1 MFFKESGCPPLFC
14 LPEAFFFAL
23 EKHEKKRRN
32 VYQAPAGGTRHMRS
46 EFQAAIAQ
54 LIAEKGLPR
63 EVVMETVANALLSA
77 YRKSFG
83 GGENV
88 RIEVDKN
95 GEVRVWA
102 SKRVVA
108 QVQDSNEE
116 ISLAEAQRLYPHAA
130 LGQQIDVDSSNIF
143 SKIPTQ
149 TAKQVILQR
158 IREAEHEHLYDQIKN
173 WVGEI
178 RLGTL
183 TRKDPVRG
191 WLLDFDLVD
200 KADKVEG
207 VMPPSE
213 EVPTERYRVGQRLRV
228 YVYDVRR
235 IQGRMLQILVSRT
248 HHDLIRRLFESEVP
262 EIYEG
267 TVEIKAIA
275 REPGSRSKVAVVSR
289 QEGLDPI
296 GSCVGVRGSRINNI
310 VHELNDEKIDI
321 IQWSS
326 EPATFVANALS
337 PVKPLKV
344 ELRETDHTAL
354 VTVAEKQLSL
364 AIGKDGQN
372 ERLAAK
378 LTGWRVDVVKPSE
391 GETYEEHL
399 DEMQEPAY
407 TARRERPRRS
417 RGGKQGSSFHDRE

>member
-1 MFFKESGCPPLFC
+1 
-14 LPEAFFFAL
+14 
-23 EKHEKKRRN
+23 
-32 VYQAPAGGTRHMRS
+32 MRS

-63 EVVMETVANALLSA
+63 EVVMETVATALLAA

-95 GEVRVWA
+95 GEVHVWA

-108 QVQDSNEE
+108 QVQDGNEE
-116 ISLAEAQRLYPHAA
+116 ISLAEAQRLYPKAA
-130 LGQQIDVDSSNIF
+130 LGQFVDVDSSFIF
-143 SKIPTQ
+143 ARIPTQ

-191 WLLDFDLVD
+191 WLIDFDLDQV
-200 KADKVEG
+200 DKVEG
-207 VMPPSE
+207 MMPPSE
-213 EVPTERYRVGQRLRV
+213 EVPTEHLRAGQRQRV
-228 YVYDVRR
+228 LVYDVRR
-235 IQGRMLQILVSRT
+235 VQGRMLQILVSRT
-248 HHDLIRRLFESEVP
+248 HRDLVRRLFESEVP

-267 TVEIKAIA
+267 TVEIKGIA
-275 REPGSRSKVAVVSR
+275 REPGSRSKVAVVAR

-310 VHELNDEKIDI
+310 VRELNDEKIDI
-321 IQWSS
+321 IQWSPD
-326 EPATFVANALS
+326 PAMYVANALS

-344 ELRETDHTAL
+344 ELREADHTAL

-372 ERLAAK
+372 ARLAAK
-378 LTGWRVDVVKPSE
+378 LTGWRVDVTKPAE
-391 GETYEEHL
+391 GEVFEERPEDVHEPTVNTY
-399 DEMQEPAY
+399 
-407 TARRERPRRS
+407 RRERSERSERSSGRHERESGERRGGHNGHQ
-417 RGGKQGSSFHDRE
+417 RGGKRHQPSYGYDR

>member
-1 MFFKESGCPPLFC
+1 
-14 LPEAFFFAL
+14 
-23 EKHEKKRRN
+23 
-32 VYQAPAGGTRHMRS
+32 MRS

-63 EVVMETVANALLSA
+63 EVVMETVANALLAA

-83 GGENV
+83 GGENI

-95 GEVRVWA
+95 GDVHVWA
-102 SKRVVA
+102 ARRVVA
-108 QVQDSNEE
+108 QVSDPNEE
-116 ISLAEAQRLYPHAA
+116 VSLAEAQRLMPKAA
-130 LGQQIDVDSSNIF
+130 LGQIIDVDSSTIF
-143 SKIPTQ
+143 NRIPTQ

-158 IREAEHEHLYDQIKN
+158 IREAEYEHLYEQIKN

-191 WLLDFDLVD
+191 WLVDFELMD
-200 KADKVEG
+200 KADRVEG

-213 EVPTERYRVGQRLRV
+213 EVPIEHYRIGQRLRV

-235 IQGRMLQILVSRT
+235 SQGRVLQILVSRT
-248 HHDLIRRLFESEVP
+248 HRDLVRRLFEAEVP

-275 REPGSRSKVAVVSR
+275 REPGSRSKVAVVAR

-321 IQWSS
+321 IQWS
-326 EPATFVANALS
+326 PDPPTFVANSLS
-337 PVKPLKV
+337 PVKPLRV
-344 ELRETDHTAL
+344 ELRDSDHTAL
-354 VTVAEKQLSL
+354 VTVQERQLSL

-372 ERLAAK
+372 ARLAAK
-378 LTGWRVDVVKPSE
+378 LTGWRVDVTKPVE
-391 GETYEEHL
+391 GEIY
-399 DEMQEPAY
+399 DEPAEERHEVPAAY
-407 TARRERPRRS
+407 SGRRDRGERSQNRYDRGE
-417 RGGKQGSSFHDRE
+417 RGGSKRPHHQRSGRSGGQFDYDD

>member
-1 MFFKESGCPPLFC
+1 
-14 LPEAFFFAL
+14 
-23 EKHEKKRRN
+23 
-32 VYQAPAGGTRHMRS
+32 MRS

-63 EVVMETVANALLSA
+63 DVVMETIANALLAA

-95 GEVRVWA
+95 GDVHVWA

-108 QVQDSNEE
+108 QVKDPNEE
-116 ISLAEAQRLYPHAA
+116 ISLAEAQRLIPKAA
-130 LGQQIDVDSSNIF
+130 LGQFIDVDSSFIF
-143 SKIPTQ
+143 ARIPAQ

-173 WVGEI
+173 WVGEF

-191 WLLDFDLVD
+191 WQLDFDLD
-200 KADKVEG
+200 KVDKVEG
-207 VMPPSE
+207 VMLPSE
-213 EVPTERYRVGQRLRV
+213 EVPTERYRAGQHLRV

-235 IQGRMLQILVSRT
+235 SQGRVLQILVSRT
-248 HHDLIRRLFESEVP
+248 HRDLVRRLFEAEVP

-275 REPGSRSKVAVVSR
+275 REPGSRSKVAVVAR

-296 GSCVGVRGSRINNI
+296 GSCVGVRGSRINSI
-310 VHELNDEKIDI
+310 VRELNDEKIDI

-326 EPATFVANALS
+326 DPATFVANSLS

-344 ELRETDHTAL
+344 ELREADHTAI
-354 VTVAEKQLSL
+354 VTVPEKQLSL

-372 ERLAAK
+372 ARLAAK
-378 LTGWRVDVVKPSE
+378 LSGWRVDVVKPAE
-391 GETYEEHL
+391 GEEY
-399 DEMQEPAY
+399 DFPMDDMQESISSS
-407 TARRERPRRS
+407 RRERGQRRS
-417 RGGKQGSSFHDRE
+417 GSHSRR

>member
-1 MFFKESGCPPLFC
+1 
-14 LPEAFFFAL
+14 
-23 EKHEKKRRN
+23 
-32 VYQAPAGGTRHMRS
+32 MRS

-63 EVVMETVANALLSA
+63 EVVMETVATALLAA

-83 GGENV
+83 GGENI

-102 SKRVVA
+102 SKRVVV
-108 QVQDSNEE
+108 QVSDPNEE
-116 ISLAEAQRLYPHAA
+116 ISLAEAQRLVPRAA
-130 LGQQIDVDSSNIF
+130 LGQTIDVDSSLIF
-143 SKIPTQ
+143 NRIPTQ

-178 RLGTL
+178 RLGIL

-191 WLLDFDLVD
+191 WLIDFDLD
-200 KADKVEG
+200 KSDKVEG

-213 EVPTERYRVGQRLRV
+213 EVPIERYRVGQRLRV

-235 IQGRMLQILVSRT
+235 IQGRMLQIMVSRT
-248 HHDLIRRLFESEVP
+248 HRDLVRRLFESEVP

-275 REPGSRSKVAVVSR
+275 REPGSRSKVAVVAR
-289 QEGLDPI
+289 QDGLDPI

-321 IQWSS
+321 IQWSGD
-326 EPATFVANALS
+326 PATFVGNALS

-344 ELRETDHTAL
+344 ELRDFDHTAI
-354 VTVAEKQLSL
+354 VTVQERQLSL

-372 ERLAAK
+372 ARLAAK
-378 LTGWRVDVVKPSE
+378 LSGWRVDVTKPVE
-391 GETYEEHL
+391 GELYEERL
-399 DEMQEPAY
+399 DNVQEPAIST
-407 TARRERPRRS
+407 TARRERGDRYHQGRHERGERGESSSRRS
-417 RGGKQGSSFHDRE
+417 GHHRGGSRHNSSYGYDEDRE

>member
-1 MFFKESGCPPLFC
+1 
-14 LPEAFFFAL
+14 
-23 EKHEKKRRN
+23 
-32 VYQAPAGGTRHMRS
+32 MRS

-63 EVVMETVANALLSA
+63 EVVMETVATALLAA
-77 YRKSFG
+77 YRKSFS

-95 GEVRVWA
+95 GEVHVWA

-108 QVQDSNEE
+108 QVKDPNEE
-116 ISLAEAQRLYPHAA
+116 VSLADAQLLYPKAA
-130 LGQQIDVDSSNIF
+130 LGQLVDVDSSFIF
-143 SKIPTQ
+143 ARIPTQ

-158 IREAEHEHLYDQIKN
+158 IREAEHEHLYEQIKN

-191 WLLDFDLVD
+191 WLLDFDLD

-207 VMPPSE
+207 IMPASE
-213 EVPTERYRVGQRLRV
+213 EVATERYRPGQRVRV

-235 IQGRMLQILVSRT
+235 VQGRMLQILVSRT
-248 HHDLIRRLFESEVP
+248 HRDLVRRLFEAEVP

-275 REPGSRSKVAVVSR
+275 REPGSRTKVAVYAR

-296 GSCVGVRGSRINNI
+296 GSCVGVRGSRINNT
-310 VHELNDEKIDI
+310 VHELNEEKIDI
-321 IQWSS
+321 ILWS
-326 EPATFVANALS
+326 PDQATFVGNALS
-337 PVKPLKV
+337 PVKPLRV
-344 ELRETDHTAL
+344 ELRESDHTAL
-354 VTVAEKQLSL
+354 VTVQEKQLSL

-372 ERLAAK
+372 ARLAAK
-378 LTGWRVDVVKPSE
+378 LTGWRVDVAKPSE
-391 GETYEEHL
+391 GETFDEHT
-399 DEMQEPAY
+399 DETQEPV
-407 TARRERPRRS
+407 TSHIPRRDRS
-417 RGGKQGSSFHDRE
+417 QGGKRSGHRGGGRNNSSYGRD

>member
-1 MFFKESGCPPLFC
+1 
-14 LPEAFFFAL
+14 
-23 EKHEKKRRN
+23 
-32 VYQAPAGGTRHMRS
+32 MRS

-63 EVVMETVANALLSA
+63 EVVMETVATALLAA

-83 GGENV
+83 GGENI

-102 SKRVVA
+102 TKKIVA
-108 QVQDSNEE
+108 QVTDANEE
-116 ISLAEAQRLYPHAA
+116 ISLAEAQRIEPHAA
-130 LGQQIDVDSSNIF
+130 LGQTIDVDSSFIF
-143 SKIPTQ
+143 ARIPAQ

-158 IREAEHEHLYDQIKN
+158 IREAEHEHLYEQLKD

-183 TRKDPVRG
+183 TRKDPTRG
-191 WLLDFDLVD
+191 WLLDFD
-200 KADKVEG
+200 KAERVEG
-207 VMPPSE
+207 VMSPGE
-213 EVPTERYRVGQRLRV
+213 EVATERYRVGQRLRV

-235 IQGRMLQILVSRT
+235 IQGRMLQIMVSRT
-248 HHDLIRRLFESEVP
+248 HRDLVRRLFESEVP

-267 TVEIKAIA
+267 TVEIKTIA
-275 REPGSRSKVAVVSR
+275 REPGSRSKVAVVAR

-321 IQWSS
+321 IQWSPD
-326 EPATFVANALS
+326 PATFVGHALS
-337 PVKPLKV
+337 PVKPLRV
-344 ELRETDHTAL
+344 ELRESDHTAL
-354 VTVAEKQLSL
+354 VTVQERQLSL

-372 ERLAAK
+372 ARLAAK
-378 LTGWRVDVVKPSE
+378 LSGWRVDVIKPVE
-391 GETYEEHL
+391 GEVYEEHL
-399 DEMQEPAY
+399 EERYEPAV
-407 TARRERPRRS
+407 THSGRRERGDRSQNRYERGERGDRRS
-417 RGGKQGSSFHDRE
+417 EEGGN

>member
-1 MFFKESGCPPLFC
+1 
-14 LPEAFFFAL
+14 
-23 EKHEKKRRN
+23 
-32 VYQAPAGGTRHMRS
+32 MRS

-63 EVVMETVANALLSA
+63 EVVMETVATALLSA

-83 GGENV
+83 GGENI

-102 SKRVVA
+102 TKKIVA
-108 QVQDSNEE
+108 QVTDTNDE
-116 ISLAEAQRLYPHAA
+116 ISLAEAQRIEPHAA
-130 LGQQIDVDSSNIF
+130 LGQTIDVDSSYIF
-143 SKIPTQ
+143 ARIPAQ

-158 IREAEHEHLYDQIKN
+158 IREAEHEHLYEQLKD

-178 RLGTL
+178 RLGIL

-191 WLLDFDLVD
+191 WLFDFD
-200 KADKVEG
+200 KAERVEG
-207 VMPPSE
+207 IMPPGE
-213 EVPTERYRVGQRLRV
+213 EVPTEHYRVGQRLRV

-235 IQGRMLQILVSRT
+235 IPGRMLQIMVSRT
-248 HHDLIRRLFESEVP
+248 QRDLVRRLFESEVP

-275 REPGSRSKVAVVSR
+275 REPGSRSKVAVVAR

-310 VHELNDEKIDI
+310 VHELNEEKIDI
-321 IQWSS
+321 IQWSPD
-326 EPATFVANALS
+326 PATFVAHALS
-337 PVKPLKV
+337 PVKPLRV
-344 ELRETDHTAL
+344 ELRESDHTAL
-354 VTVAEKQLSL
+354 VTVQERQLSL

-372 ERLAAK
+372 ARLAAK
-378 LTGWRVDVVKPSE
+378 LTGWRVDVIKPIE
-391 GETYEEHL
+391 GEVYEEQY
-399 DEMQEPAY
+399 EESYEPAQSHSGG
-407 TARRERPRRS
+407 RRDRERSQSRYDRGERS
-417 RGGKQGSSFHDRE
+417 DGGSKRSHHQRGGGRHNSQQLDYDE

>member
-1 MFFKESGCPPLFC
+1 
-14 LPEAFFFAL
+14 
-23 EKHEKKRRN
+23 
-32 VYQAPAGGTRHMRS
+32 MRS

-63 EVVMETVANALLSA
+63 EVVMETVATALLSA

-102 SKRVVA
+102 VKRVVA
-108 QVQDSNEE
+108 QVSDAGEE
-116 ISLAEAQRLYPHAA
+116 ISLAEAQRLVPRAA
-130 LGQQIDVDSSNIF
+130 LGQSIDVDSSFIVAR
-143 SKIPTQ
+143 IPAQ
-149 TAKQVILQR
+149 TAMQVIRQR
-158 IREAEHEHLYDQIKN
+158 IREAEHEYLYEQIKD
-173 WVGEI
+173 WIGEI

-183 TRKDPVRG
+183 TRKDASRG
-191 WLLDFDLVD
+191 WILEFD
-200 KADKVEG
+200 KAEG
-207 VMPPSE
+207 VMPTGE
-213 EVPTERYRVGQRLRV
+213 EVPTEHYRVGQRLRV

-235 IQGRMLQILVSRT
+235 SPGRSLQILVSRT
-248 HHDLIRRLFESEVP
+248 HRDLVRRLFESEVP

-275 REPGSRSKVAVVSR
+275 REPGSRSKVAVVAR

-321 IQWSS
+321 IQWSP
-326 EPATFVANALS
+326 EQAAFVANALS
-337 PVKPLKV
+337 PVKPLRV
-344 ELRETDHTAL
+344 ELRESDHTAL
-354 VTVAEKQLSL
+354 VTVPERQLSL

-372 ERLAAK
+372 ARLAAK
-378 LTGWRVDVVKPSE
+378 LTGWRVDVTKPAE
-391 GETYEEHL
+391 GEIYEEHI
-399 DEMQEPAY
+399 DSPTEAASY
-407 TARRERPRRS
+407 SGRRERGERGERSHGRGDGGSRRGHQQ
-417 RGGKQGSSFHDRE
+417 RGGGRRNYGEE

>member
-1 MFFKESGCPPLFC
+1 
-14 LPEAFFFAL
+14 
-23 EKHEKKRRN
+23 
-32 VYQAPAGGTRHMRS
+32 MRS

-63 EVVMETVANALLSA
+63 EVVMETVANGLLAA
-77 YRKSFG
+77 YRKSFS

-95 GEVRVWA
+95 GEVHVWA

-108 QVQDSNEE
+108 QVSDSNEE
-116 ISLAEAQRLYPHAA
+116 ISLAEAQRLIPKAA
-130 LGQQIDVDSSNIF
+130 LGQSIDVDSSFIF
-143 SKIPTQ
+143 ARIPTQ

-191 WLLDFDLVD
+191 WFLDFDLVD
-200 KADKVEG
+200 KADRVEG
-207 VMPPSE
+207 MMPSTE
-213 EVPTERYRVGQRLRV
+213 EVHTERYRVGQRIRV

-235 IQGRMLQILVSRT
+235 VQGRVLQILVSRT
-248 HHDLIRRLFESEVP
+248 HRDLVRRLFESEVP

-275 REPGSRSKVAVVSR
+275 REPGSRSKVAVVTR

-310 VHELNDEKIDI
+310 VHELNEEKIDI
-321 IQWSS
+321 IQWSPD
-326 EPATFVANALS
+326 PATFVANALS

-344 ELRETDHTAL
+344 ELREVDHTAL
-354 VTVAEKQLSL
+354 VTVLERHLSL

-372 ERLAAK
+372 ARLAAK
-378 LTGWRVDVVKPSE
+378 LTGWRVDVTKPTE
-391 GETYEEHL
+391 GEIYEER
-399 DEMQEPAY
+399 DDYEPVPSS
-407 TARRERPRRS
+407 RHERGS
-417 RGGKQGSSFHDRE
+417 RHDREAGPKRSSNSHRGGNKFA

>member
-1 MFFKESGCPPLFC
+1 
-14 LPEAFFFAL
+14 
-23 EKHEKKRRN
+23 
-32 VYQAPAGGTRHMRS
+32 MRS

-63 EVVMETVANALLSA
+63 EVVMETVATALLAA

-83 GGENV
+83 GGENI

-102 SKRVVA
+102 SKKIVA
-108 QVQDSNEE
+108 QVTDANEE
-116 ISLAEAQRLYPHAA
+116 ISLAEAQRLEPHAA
-130 LGQQIDVDSSNIF
+130 LGQTIDVDSSYIF
-143 SKIPTQ
+143 ARIPAQ

-158 IREAEHEHLYDQIKN
+158 IREAEHEHLYDQLKD

-178 RLGTL
+178 RLGIL

-191 WLLDFDLVD
+191 WLFDFD
-200 KADKVEG
+200 KAERVEG
-207 VMPPSE
+207 VMPPGE
-213 EVPTERYRVGQRLRV
+213 EVPMEHYRVGQRLRV

-235 IQGRMLQILVSRT
+235 IPGRMLQIMVSRT
-248 HHDLIRRLFESEVP
+248 HRDLVRRLFESEVP

-275 REPGSRSKVAVVSR
+275 REPGSRSKVAVVAR

-321 IQWSS
+321 IQWSPD
-326 EPATFVANALS
+326 PATFVAHALS
-337 PVKPLKV
+337 PVKPMRV
-344 ELRETDHTAL
+344 ELRESDHTAL
-354 VTVAEKQLSL
+354 VTVPERQLSL

-372 ERLAAK
+372 ARLAAK
-378 LTGWRVDVVKPSE
+378 LTGWRVDVLKPIE
-391 GETYEEHL
+391 GEVYEEQF
-399 DEMQEPAY
+399 EESYEPAQ
-407 TARRERPRRS
+407 TQSGGRRDRERSQSRYDRGERNESGSKRS
-417 RGGKQGSSFHDRE
+417 HHQRGGGRHNSQQLDYDM

>member
-1 MFFKESGCPPLFC
+1 
-14 LPEAFFFAL
+14 
-23 EKHEKKRRN
+23 
-32 VYQAPAGGTRHMRS
+32 MRS

-63 EVVMETVANALLSA
+63 EVVMETVATALLAA

-88 RIEVDKN
+88 HIEVDKN
-95 GEVRVWA
+95 GEVHVWA

-108 QVQDSNEE
+108 QVKDSNEE
-116 ISLAEAQRLYPHAA
+116 ISLAEAQRLYPKAA
-130 LGQQIDVDSSNIF
+130 LGQLIDVDSSSIF
-143 SKIPTQ
+143 ARIPTQ

-158 IREAEHEHLYDQIKN
+158 IREAEHEHLYEQIKN

-183 TRKDPVRG
+183 TRKDPSRG
-191 WLLDFDLVD
+191 WLLDFDLD

-207 VMPPSE
+207 VMPTSE
-213 EVPTERYRVGQRLRV
+213 EVPTERYRPGQRIRV
-228 YVYDVRR
+228 FVYDVRR

-248 HHDLIRRLFESEVP
+248 HRDLVRRLFESEVP

-275 REPGSRSKVAVVSR
+275 REPGSRTKVAVVAR

-296 GSCVGVRGSRINNI
+296 GSCVGVRGSRINNT
-310 VHELNDEKIDI
+310 VHELNEEKIDI
-321 IQWSS
+321 IQWSPD
-326 EPATFVANALS
+326 PATFVANSLS

-344 ELRETDHTAL
+344 ELRESDHTAL
-354 VTVAEKQLSL
+354 VTVLERQLSL

-372 ERLAAK
+372 ARLAAK
-378 LTGWRVDVVKPSE
+378 LTGWRVDVIKPVE
-391 GETYEEHL
+391 GEVYDEHL
-399 DEMQEPAY
+399 DDMQEPV
-407 TARRERPRRS
+407 TTTSARRERSGRHENRRS
-417 RGGKQGSSFHDRE
+417 GHRGGKHNASYDRD

>member
-1 MFFKESGCPPLFC
+1 
-14 LPEAFFFAL
+14 
-23 EKHEKKRRN
+23 
-32 VYQAPAGGTRHMRS
+32 MRS

-63 EVVMETVANALLSA
+63 EVVMETVANALLAA

-83 GGENV
+83 GGDNV

-95 GEVRVWA
+95 GEVHVWA
-102 SKRVVA
+102 AKRVVA
-108 QVQDSNEE
+108 QVEDPNEE
-116 ISLAEAQRLYPHAA
+116 ISLAEAQRLIPRAA
-130 LGQQIDVDSSNIF
+130 LGQIIDVDSSFIF
-143 SKIPTQ
+143 NRIPTQ

-158 IREAEHEHLYDQIKN
+158 IREAEHEHLYEQIKN

-191 WLLDFDLVD
+191 WLIDFDLD

-213 EVPTERYRVGQRLRV
+213 EVPTEHYRAGQRLRV

-235 IQGRMLQILVSRT
+235 VQGRMLQILVSRT
-248 HHDLIRRLFESEVP
+248 HRDLVRRLFESEVP

-275 REPGSRSKVAVVSR
+275 REPGSRSKVAVVAR

-321 IQWSS
+321 IQWSAD
-326 EPATFVANALS
+326 PASFVANALS
-337 PVKPLKV
+337 PVKPLRV
-344 ELRETDHTAL
+344 ELRDSDHTAL
-354 VTVAEKQLSL
+354 VTVQERQLSL

-372 ERLAAK
+372 ARLAAK
-378 LTGWRVDVVKPSE
+378 LTGWRVDVIKPVE
-391 GETYEEHL
+391 GEIYEEQL
-399 DEMQEPAY
+399 DNGPELALPR
-407 TARRERPRRS
+407 TGRRERGDRGDRGSRRHRGGGGGRHNAS
-417 RGGKQGSSFHDRE
+417 RGYDEDRG

>member
-1 MFFKESGCPPLFC
+1 
-14 LPEAFFFAL
+14 
-23 EKHEKKRRN
+23 
-32 VYQAPAGGTRHMRS
+32 MRS

-63 EVVMETVANALLSA
+63 EVVMETVATALLAA

-83 GGENV
+83 GGENI

-102 SKRVVA
+102 AKRVVA
-108 QVQDSNEE
+108 QVSDPNEE
-116 ISLAEAQRLYPHAA
+116 ISLAEAQRLIPKAA
-130 LGQQIDVDSSNIF
+130 LGQIIDVDSSIIF
-143 SKIPTQ
+143 NRIPTQ

-191 WLLDFDLVD
+191 WMIDFDLD

-213 EVPTERYRVGQRLRV
+213 EVPIEHYRPGQRLRV

-235 IQGRMLQILVSRT
+235 VQGRMLQILVSRT
-248 HHDLIRRLFESEVP
+248 HRDLVRRLFESEVP

-275 REPGSRSKVAVVSR
+275 REAGSRSKVAVVAR
-289 QEGLDPI
+289 QDGLDPI

-321 IQWSS
+321 IQWS
-326 EPATFVANALS
+326 PDQATFVANALS

-344 ELRETDHTAL
+344 ELRDSDHTAL
-354 VTVAEKQLSL
+354 VTVPERQLSL

-372 ERLAAK
+372 ARLAAK
-378 LTGWRVDVVKPSE
+378 LTSWRVDVAKPAE
-391 GETYEEHL
+391 GEVYEEQN
-399 DEMQEPAY
+399 DYGQEAA
-407 TARRERPRRS
+407 TTHAARRERGDRSSQGRHDRNERSDGSRRS
-417 RGGKQGSSFHDRE
+417 SHHRGGSSGGGRHGSYYNDDED

>member
-1 MFFKESGCPPLFC
+1 
-14 LPEAFFFAL
+14 
-23 EKHEKKRRN
+23 
-32 VYQAPAGGTRHMRS
+32 MRS

-63 EVVMETVANALLSA
+63 EVVMETVATALLAA

-95 GEVRVWA
+95 GEVHVWA
-102 SKRVVA
+102 AKKVVA
-108 QVQDSNEE
+108 QVKDANEE
-116 ISLAEAQRLYPHAA
+116 ISLAEAQRLYPKAA
-130 LGQQIDVDSSNIF
+130 LGQAVDVDSSFIF
-143 SKIPTQ
+143 ARIPTQ

-191 WLLDFDLVD
+191 WMLDFDLD

-213 EVPTERYRVGQRLRV
+213 EVPTERYRTGQRIRV

-235 IQGRMLQILVSRT
+235 VQGRMLQILVSRT
-248 HHDLIRRLFESEVP
+248 HRDIVRRLFEAEVP

-275 REPGSRSKVAVVSR
+275 REPGSRTKVAVYAR

-296 GSCVGVRGSRINNI
+296 GSCVGVRGSRINNT
-310 VHELNDEKIDI
+310 VHELNEEKIDI
-321 IQWSS
+321 IQWSPD
-326 EPATFVANALS
+326 PATFVANSLS

-344 ELRETDHTAL
+344 DLRETDHTAL
-354 VTVAEKQLSL
+354 VTVPEKQLSL

-372 ERLAAK
+372 ARLAAK
-378 LTGWRVDVVKPSE
+378 LTGWRVDVAKPVE
-391 GETYEEHL
+391 GEIYDERPEDTEE
-399 DEMQEPAY
+399 PVT
-407 TARRERPRRS
+407 TARRERRRPGGHQ
-417 RGGKQGSSFHDRE
+417 RGGNRHSNYGNDRD

>member
-1 MFFKESGCPPLFC
+1 
-14 LPEAFFFAL
+14 
-23 EKHEKKRRN
+23 
-32 VYQAPAGGTRHMRS
+32 MRS

-63 EVVMETVANALLSA
+63 EVVMETVATALLSA

-83 GGENV
+83 GGENI

-102 SKRVVA
+102 TKKIVA
-108 QVQDSNEE
+108 QVTDTNDE
-116 ISLAEAQRLYPHAA
+116 ISLAEAQRIEPHAA
-130 LGQQIDVDSSNIF
+130 LGQTIDVDSSYIF
-143 SKIPTQ
+143 ARIPAQ

-158 IREAEHEHLYDQIKN
+158 IREAEHEHLYDQLKD

-178 RLGTL
+178 RLGIL

-191 WLLDFDLVD
+191 WLFDFD
-200 KADKVEG
+200 KAERVEG
-207 VMPPSE
+207 IMPPGE
-213 EVPTERYRVGQRLRV
+213 EVPTEHYRVGQRLRV

-235 IQGRMLQILVSRT
+235 IPGRMLQIMVSRT
-248 HHDLIRRLFESEVP
+248 SRDLVRRLFESEVP

-275 REPGSRSKVAVVSR
+275 REPGSRSKVAVVAR

-310 VHELNDEKIDI
+310 VHELNEEKIDI
-321 IQWSS
+321 IQWSPD
-326 EPATFVANALS
+326 PATFVAHSLS
-337 PVKPLKV
+337 PVKPLRV
-344 ELRETDHTAL
+344 ELRESDHTAL
-354 VTVAEKQLSL
+354 VTVQERQLSL

-372 ERLAAK
+372 ARLAAK
-378 LTGWRVDVVKPSE
+378 LTGWRVDVIKPIE
-391 GETYEEHL
+391 GEVYEEQY
-399 DEMQEPAY
+399 EESYEPAQSHSGG
-407 TARRERPRRS
+407 RRDRERSQSRYDRGERS
-417 RGGKQGSSFHDRE
+417 DGGSKRSHHQRGGGRHNSQQLDYDE

>member
-1 MFFKESGCPPLFC
+1 
-14 LPEAFFFAL
+14 
-23 EKHEKKRRN
+23 
-32 VYQAPAGGTRHMRS
+32 MRS

-63 EVVMETVANALLSA
+63 EVVMETVATALLSA

-83 GGENV
+83 GGENI

-102 SKRVVA
+102 AKRVVA
-108 QVQDSNEE
+108 QVASPNDE
-116 ISLAEAQRLYPHAA
+116 ISLAEAQRLVPRAA
-130 LGQQIDVDSSNIF
+130 LGQTIDVDSSYIF
-143 SKIPTQ
+143 ARIPAQ

-158 IREAEHEHLYDQIKN
+158 IREAEHEHLYEQLKD

-191 WLLDFDLVD
+191 WMLDFD
-200 KADKVEG
+200 KAERVEG
-207 VMPPSE
+207 VMPLGE
-213 EVPTERYRVGQRLRV
+213 EVPTERYRVGQRIRV

-235 IQGRMLQILVSRT
+235 IQGRMLQIMVSRT
-248 HHDLIRRLFESEVP
+248 HRDLVRRLFESEVP

-275 REPGSRSKVAVVSR
+275 REPGSRSKVAVVAR

-310 VHELNDEKIDI
+310 VHELNEEKIDI
-321 IQWSS
+321 IQWSPD
-326 EPATFVANALS
+326 PANFVANSLS
-337 PVKPLKV
+337 PVRPLRV
-344 ELRETDHTAL
+344 ELRDSDHTAV
-354 VTVAEKQLSL
+354 VTVPERQLSL

-372 ERLAAK
+372 ARLAAK
-378 LTGWRVDVVKPSE
+378 LSGWRVDVTKPIE
-391 GETYEEHL
+391 GEVYEEQFEDRH
-399 DEMQEPAY
+399 EPVSMRSGGG
-407 TARRERPRRS
+407 RRELGDRDRS
-417 RGGKQGSSFHDRE
+417 QSRHDREERGDGGSKRSQPRGGGGSRHSTQPLDYDDE

>member
-1 MFFKESGCPPLFC
+1 
-14 LPEAFFFAL
+14 
-23 EKHEKKRRN
+23 
-32 VYQAPAGGTRHMRS
+32 MRS

-63 EVVMETVANALLSA
+63 EVVMETVANALLAA
-77 YRKSFG
+77 YRKSFS

-95 GEVRVWA
+95 GEVHVWA
-102 SKRVVA
+102 SKRIVA
-108 QVQDSNEE
+108 QVKDANEE
-116 ISLAEAQRLYPHAA
+116 ISLAEAQRLQPKAA
-130 LGQQIDVDSSNIF
+130 LGQFIDVDSSHIF
-143 SKIPTQ
+143 ARIPTQ

-191 WLLDFDLVD
+191 WSLDFDLD
-200 KADKVEG
+200 KVDKVEG
-207 VMPPSE
+207 LMPVTE
-213 EVPTERYRVGQRLRV
+213 EVPTEHYRSGQRLRV

-235 IQGRMLQILVSRT
+235 TQGRMLQILVSRT
-248 HHDLIRRLFESEVP
+248 HRDLVRRLFEAEVP

-267 TVEIKAIA
+267 TVEIKGIA
-275 REPGSRSKVAVVSR
+275 REPGSRSKVAVVAR

-321 IQWSS
+321 IQWSPD
-326 EPATFVANALS
+326 PATFVSNALS
-337 PVKPLKV
+337 PVKPLRV

-354 VTVAEKQLSL
+354 VTVLEKQLSL

-372 ERLAAK
+372 ARLAAK
-378 LTGWRVDVVKPSE
+378 LTGWRVDVIKPVE
-391 GETYEEHL
+391 GEIYEERKENTYEPVTTS
-399 DEMQEPAY
+399 Q
-407 TARRERPRRS
+407 TIRRDRGERSQGRHERNGRGGERGEGGPRRGGNAH
-417 RGGKQGSSFHDRE
+417 RGGGGRHSSSYDYDRD

>member
-1 MFFKESGCPPLFC
+1 
-14 LPEAFFFAL
+14 
-23 EKHEKKRRN
+23 
-32 VYQAPAGGTRHMRS
+32 MRS

-63 EVVMETVANALLSA
+63 EVVMETVANALLAA

-83 GGENV
+83 GGENI
-88 RIEVDKN
+88 RIEVDRN

-102 SKRVVA
+102 MKRVVA
-108 QVQDSNEE
+108 QVADANEE
-116 ISLAEAQRLYPHAA
+116 ISLAEAQQIQTHAA
-130 LGQQIDVDSSNIF
+130 LGQEIDVDSSRIF
-143 SKIPTQ
+143 NRIPTQ

-183 TRKDPVRG
+183 TRKEPARG
-191 WLLDFDLVD
+191 WMLDFDLD
-200 KADKVEG
+200 KADKIEG
-207 VMPPSE
+207 IMPPSE
-213 EVPTERYRVGQRLRV
+213 EVPNERYRVGQRLRV
-228 YVYDVRR
+228 FVYDVRR
-235 IQGRMLQILVSRT
+235 VQGRMLQIMVSRT
-248 HHDLIRRLFESEVP
+248 HRDLVRRLFEAEVP

-321 IQWSS
+321 IQWS
-326 EPATFVANALS
+326 PDQARFVANALS

-344 ELRETDHTAL
+344 ELRDSDHTAL
-354 VTVAEKQLSL
+354 VTVLERQLSL

-372 ERLAAK
+372 ARLSAK
-378 LTGWRVDVVKPSE
+378 LTGWRVDVTKPAE
-391 GETYEEHL
+391 GEIYEEQV
-399 DEMQEPAY
+399 DYTQEPV
-407 TARRERPRRS
+407 TTHARRERGERTSNRHEGGGKRS
-417 RGGKQGSSFHDRE
+417 SHRGGGRNAHGQHYDDGE

>member
-1 MFFKESGCPPLFC
+1 
-14 LPEAFFFAL
+14 
-23 EKHEKKRRN
+23 
-32 VYQAPAGGTRHMRS
+32 MRS

-63 EVVMETVANALLSA
+63 EVVMETVATALLSA

-83 GGENV
+83 GGENI

-102 SKRVVA
+102 AKRVVA
-108 QVQDSNEE
+108 QVTDPNEE
-116 ISLAEAQRLYPHAA
+116 ISLAEAQRLVPRAA
-130 LGQQIDVDSSNIF
+130 LGQTIDVDSSFIF
-143 SKIPTQ
+143 NRIPTQ

-178 RLGTL
+178 RLGIL

-191 WLLDFDLVD
+191 WLIDFDLD
-200 KADKVEG
+200 KSDKVEG

-213 EVPTERYRVGQRLRV
+213 EVPLERYRVGQRLRV

-235 IQGRMLQILVSRT
+235 VQGRMLQIMVSRT
-248 HHDLIRRLFESEVP
+248 HRDLVRRLFESEVP

-275 REPGSRSKVAVVSR
+275 REPGSRSKVAVVAR

-321 IQWSS
+321 IQWSPD
-326 EPATFVANALS
+326 PAAFVANALS
-337 PVKPLKV
+337 PVKPLRV
-344 ELRETDHTAL
+344 ELREADHTAL
-354 VTVAEKQLSL
+354 VTVLEKQLSL

-372 ERLAAK
+372 ARLAAK
-378 LTGWRVDVVKPSE
+378 LTGWRVDVIKPVE
-391 GETYEEHL
+391 GEVYEELSNNGREVAAPHCTPRGR
-399 DEMQEPAY
+399 PARSQHNHRGY
-407 TARRERPRRS
+407 S
-417 RGGKQGSSFHDRE
+417 RGARGRRGS

>member
-1 MFFKESGCPPLFC
+1 
-14 LPEAFFFAL
+14 
-23 EKHEKKRRN
+23 
-32 VYQAPAGGTRHMRS
+32 MRS

-63 EVVMETVANALLSA
+63 EVVMETVATALLAA

-102 SKRVVA
+102 AKRVVA
-108 QVQDSNEE
+108 QVNDANEE
-116 ISLAEAQRLYPHAA
+116 ISLAEAQRLVPRAA
-130 LGQQIDVDSSNIF
+130 LGQSIDVDSSFIF
-143 SKIPTQ
+143 NRIPTQ

-173 WVGEI
+173 WMGEI

-183 TRKDPVRG
+183 TYKDPVRG
-191 WLLDFDLVD
+191 WLIDFDLD

-207 VMPPSE
+207 VMPASE

-235 IQGRMLQILVSRT
+235 IQGRMLQIMVSRT
-248 HHDLIRRLFESEVP
+248 HRDLVRRLFEAEVP

-267 TVEIKAIA
+267 TVEIKGIA
-275 REPGSRSKVAVVSR
+275 REPGSRSKVAVVAR

-321 IQWSS
+321 IQWSPD
-326 EPATFVANALS
+326 PATFVSNALS

-344 ELRETDHTAL
+344 ELREMDHTAI
-354 VTVAEKQLSL
+354 VTVQERQLSL

-372 ERLAAK
+372 ARLAAK
-378 LTGWRVDVVKPSE
+378 LSGWRVDVTKPAE
-391 GETYEEHL
+391 GEVFEEHP
-399 DEMQEPAY
+399 DFGQEPVMP
-407 TARRERPRRS
+407 TPGRRERGDRSQQGRHHDRNDRGDGGSRRS
-417 RGGKQGSSFHDRE
+417 SHQRGGRNNSSYGNGDRE

>member
-1 MFFKESGCPPLFC
+1 
-14 LPEAFFFAL
+14 
-23 EKHEKKRRN
+23 
-32 VYQAPAGGTRHMRS
+32 MRS

-63 EVVMETVANALLSA
+63 EVVMETVATALLAA

-83 GGENV
+83 GGENI

-102 SKRVVA
+102 SKKIVA
-108 QVQDSNEE
+108 QVTDANEE
-116 ISLAEAQRLYPHAA
+116 ISLAEAQRLEPHAA
-130 LGQQIDVDSSNIF
+130 LGQTIDVDSSYIF
-143 SKIPTQ
+143 ARIPAQ

-158 IREAEHEHLYDQIKN
+158 IREAEHEHLYDQLKD

-178 RLGTL
+178 RLGIL

-191 WLLDFDLVD
+191 WLFDFD
-200 KADKVEG
+200 KAERVEG
-207 VMPPSE
+207 VMPPGE
-213 EVPTERYRVGQRLRV
+213 EVPMEHYRVGQRLRV

-235 IQGRMLQILVSRT
+235 IPGRMLQIMVSRT
-248 HHDLIRRLFESEVP
+248 HRDLVRRLFESEVP

-275 REPGSRSKVAVVSR
+275 REPGSRSKVAVVAR

-321 IQWSS
+321 IQWS
-326 EPATFVANALS
+326 PDTATFVAHALS
-337 PVKPLKV
+337 PVKPMRV
-344 ELRETDHTAL
+344 ELRESDHTAL
-354 VTVAEKQLSL
+354 VTVPERQLSL

-372 ERLAAK
+372 ARLAAK
-378 LTGWRVDVVKPSE
+378 LTGWRVDVLKPIE
-391 GETYEEHL
+391 GEVYEEQF
-399 DEMQEPAY
+399 EESYEPAQ
-407 TARRERPRRS
+407 TQSGGRRDRERSQSRYDRGERNESGSKRS
-417 RGGKQGSSFHDRE
+417 HHQRGGGRHNSQQLDYDM

>member
-1 MFFKESGCPPLFC
+1 
-14 LPEAFFFAL
+14 
-23 EKHEKKRRN
+23 
-32 VYQAPAGGTRHMRS
+32 MRS

-63 EVVMETVANALLSA
+63 EVVMETVATALLAA

-83 GGENV
+83 GGENI

-95 GEVRVWA
+95 GEVHVWA
-102 SKRVVA
+102 MKRVVA
-108 QVQDSNEE
+108 QVSDPNEE
-116 ISLAEAQRLYPHAA
+116 ISLAEAQLLVPRAA
-130 LGQQIDVDSSNIF
+130 LGQSIDVDSSSIF
-143 SKIPTQ
+143 NRIPTQ

-173 WVGEI
+173 WMGEI

-191 WLLDFDLVD
+191 WLLDF
-200 KADKVEG
+200 
-207 VMPPSE
+207 
-213 EVPTERYRVGQRLRV
+213 
-228 YVYDVRR
+228 
-235 IQGRMLQILVSRT
+235 
-248 HHDLIRRLFESEVP
+248 EVP

-275 REPGSRSKVAVVSR
+275 REPGSRSKVAVVAR

-321 IQWSS
+321 IQWSAD
-326 EPATFVANALS
+326 PATFVANSLS
-337 PVKPLKV
+337 PVKPLRV
-344 ELRETDHTAL
+344 ELRESDHTAV
-354 VTVAEKQLSL
+354 VTVPERQLSL

-372 ERLAAK
+372 ARLAAK
-378 LTGWRVDVVKPSE
+378 LTGWRVDVTKPVE
-391 GETYEEHL
+391 GEVFE
-399 DEMQEPAY
+399 DRPDQFQEPVASQSS
-407 TARRERPRRS
+407 RRDRGDRSQGRHDRYDRGGEGGGGSRRS
-417 RGGKQGSSFHDRE
+417 GHYRDRGSHRHNSSYGYDTDRE

>member
-1 MFFKESGCPPLFC
+1 
-14 LPEAFFFAL
+14 
-23 EKHEKKRRN
+23 
-32 VYQAPAGGTRHMRS
+32 MRS

-63 EVVMETVANALLSA
+63 EVVMETVANALLAA
-77 YRKSFG
+77 YRKSFS

-95 GEVRVWA
+95 GEVHVWA

-108 QVQDSNEE
+108 QVNDANEE
-116 ISLAEAQRLYPHAA
+116 ISRAEAQRLQPKAA
-130 LGQQIDVDSSNIF
+130 LGQFIDVDSSHNF
-143 SKIPTQ
+143 FARIPTQ

-173 WVGEI
+173 WIGEI

-191 WLLDFDLVD
+191 WSLDFDLD
-200 KADKVEG
+200 KVDKVEG
-207 VMPPSE
+207 LMSPTE
-213 EVPTERYRVGQRLRV
+213 EVPTEHYRTGQRLRV

-235 IQGRMLQILVSRT
+235 TQGRMLQILVSRT
-248 HHDLIRRLFESEVP
+248 HRDLVRRLFEAEVP

-275 REPGSRSKVAVVSR
+275 REPGSRSKVAVVAR

-321 IQWSS
+321 IQWSPD
-326 EPATFVANALS
+326 PAVFVANALS
-337 PVKPLKV
+337 PVKPLRV
-344 ELRETDHTAL
+344 ELREADHTAL
-354 VTVAEKQLSL
+354 VTVLEKQLSL

-372 ERLAAK
+372 ARLAAK
-378 LTGWRVDVVKPSE
+378 LTGWRVDVIKPAE
-391 GETYEEHL
+391 GEVYEERKEHIH
-399 DEMQEPAY
+399 EPVS
-407 TARRERPRRS
+407 TSQMIRRERGERSQGRHERNGRGGERSEGGPRRGGTAH
-417 RGGKQGSSFHDRE
+417 RGGGGRYGSSYEYDRD

>member
-1 MFFKESGCPPLFC
+1 
-14 LPEAFFFAL
+14 
-23 EKHEKKRRN
+23 
-32 VYQAPAGGTRHMRS
+32 MRS

-63 EVVMETVANALLSA
+63 EVVMETVATALLAA

-83 GGENV
+83 GGENI

-102 SKRVVA
+102 SKRVVV
-108 QVQDSNEE
+108 QVSDPNEE
-116 ISLAEAQRLYPHAA
+116 ISLAEAQRLVPRAA
-130 LGQQIDVDSSNIF
+130 LGQTIDVDSSLIF
-143 SKIPTQ
+143 NRIPTQ

-178 RLGTL
+178 RLGIL

-191 WLLDFDLVD
+191 WLIDFDLD
-200 KADKVEG
+200 KSDKVEG

-213 EVPTERYRVGQRLRV
+213 EVPLERYRVGQRLRV

-235 IQGRMLQILVSRT
+235 VQGRMLQIMVSRT
-248 HHDLIRRLFESEVP
+248 HRDLVRRLFESEVP

-275 REPGSRSKVAVVSR
+275 REPGSRSKVAVVAR

-310 VHELNDEKIDI
+310 VHELNEEKIDI
-321 IQWSS
+321 IQWSADT
-326 EPATFVANALS
+326 ATFVANSLS

-344 ELRETDHTAL
+344 ELRESDHTAL
-354 VTVAEKQLSL
+354 VTVQERQLSL

-372 ERLAAK
+372 ARLAAK
-378 LTGWRVDVVKPSE
+378 LSGWRVDVIKPVE
-391 GETYEEHL
+391 GEVYEEHL
-399 DEMQEPAY
+399 EERYEPAQ
-407 TARRERPRRS
+407 TQSAGRRDRDRFQSRYDRGERSDSGSKRS
-417 RGGKQGSSFHDRE
+417 HHQRGGGRHNSQQLDYDM

>member
-1 MFFKESGCPPLFC
+1 
-14 LPEAFFFAL
+14 
-23 EKHEKKRRN
+23 
-32 VYQAPAGGTRHMRS
+32 MRS

-63 EVVMETVANALLSA
+63 EVVMETVANALLAA

-95 GEVRVWA
+95 GEVHVWA

-108 QVQDSNEE
+108 QVKDPNEE
-116 ISLAEAQRLYPHAA
+116 VSLAEAQLVIPKAA
-130 LGQQIDVDSSNIF
+130 LGQYVDVDSSSIF
-143 SKIPTQ
+143 SRIPTQ

-183 TRKDPVRG
+183 TRKDPTRG
-191 WLLDFDLVD
+191 WLLDFDLD
-200 KADKVEG
+200 KADKVDG
-207 VMPPSE
+207 VMPLSE
-213 EVPTERYRVGQRLRV
+213 EVTIERYRTGQKLRV

-235 IQGRMLQILVSRT
+235 VQGRMLQILVSRT
-248 HHDLIRRLFESEVP
+248 HRDLVRRLFESEVP

-267 TVEIKAIA
+267 TIEIKGIA
-275 REPGSRSKVAVVSR
+275 REPGSRSKVAVVAR

-321 IQWSS
+321 IQWS
-326 EPATFVANALS
+326 PDTATFVANSLS

-344 ELRETDHTAL
+344 ELRESDHTAV
-354 VTVAEKQLSL
+354 VTVLEKQLSL

-372 ERLAAK
+372 ARLAAK
-378 LTGWRVDVVKPSE
+378 LTGWRVDVTKPAE
-391 GETYEEHL
+391 GEHYDEPVEEF
-399 DEMQEPAY
+399 QEPVA
-407 TARRERPRRS
+407 THSARRDRPSHGGRHERSDNNGPRRS
-417 RGGKQGSSFHDRE
+417 SGRGGGRHSSHSSSYGYDRD

>member
-1 MFFKESGCPPLFC
+1 
-14 LPEAFFFAL
+14 
-23 EKHEKKRRN
+23 
-32 VYQAPAGGTRHMRS
+32 MRS

-63 EVVMETVANALLSA
+63 EVVMETVATALLAA

-95 GEVRVWA
+95 GEVHVWA

-108 QVQDSNEE
+108 QVKDPNEE
-116 ISLAEAQRLYPHAA
+116 ISLAEAQRLIPHAA
-130 LGQQIDVDSSNIF
+130 LGQSMDVDSSFIF
-143 SKIPTQ
+143 TRIPAQ

-183 TRKDPVRG
+183 TRQDPVRG
-191 WLLDFDLVD
+191 WLIDFDLD
-200 KADKVEG
+200 KVDKVEG
-207 VMPPSE
+207 IMPPSE
-213 EVPTERYRVGQRLRV
+213 EVPTERYRSGQRLRV
-228 YVYDVRR
+228 FVYDVRR
-235 IQGRMLQILVSRT
+235 VQGRMLQILVSRT
-248 HHDLIRRLFESEVP
+248 HRDLVRRLFESEVP
-262 EIYEG
+262 EVYEG
-267 TVEIKAIA
+267 SVEIKAIA
-275 REPGSRSKVAVVSR
+275 REPGSRSKVAVVAR

-310 VHELNDEKIDI
+310 VRELNDEKIDI

-326 EPATFVANALS
+326 DAATFVANSLS
-337 PVKPLKV
+337 PVKPLKTL
-344 ELRETDHTAL
+344 LRDTDHTAL
-354 VTVAEKQLSL
+354 VTVPEKQLSL

-372 ERLAAK
+372 ARLAAK
-378 LTGWRVDVVKPSE
+378 LTGWRVDVTKPAE
-391 GETYEEHL
+391 GEVYEEPV
-399 DEMQEPAY
+399 EEIQEVIGFSP
-407 TARRERPRRS
+407 RRERSSGRHERENTSRRG
-417 RGGKQGSSFHDRE
+417 RGSGKY